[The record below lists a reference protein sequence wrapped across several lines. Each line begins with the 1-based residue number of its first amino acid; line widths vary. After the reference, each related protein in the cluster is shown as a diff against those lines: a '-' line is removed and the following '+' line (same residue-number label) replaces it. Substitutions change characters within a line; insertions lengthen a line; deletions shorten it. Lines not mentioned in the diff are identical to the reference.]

1 MNDGMNDGMNF
12 GPNHD
17 LAAGPSRRPNPH
29 YERP

>member
-1 MNDGMNDGMNF
+1 MNDGMNDGMNL

-17 LAAGPSRRPNPH
+17 LAAGPSQGPNPH